1 GLRNQDLGAL
11 AGLVGHAK
19 TIDGNHGG
27 RRYAARVR
35 ILLTLHVFGAIFL
48 IGGVSA
54 HALLRPMLNAADV
67 AGRKALLDLAWR
79 VQLALVYTGSALV
92 LLSGLLLW
100 IGRFKFFTGWLLLG
114 LLLFIAAMGLEGAFL
129 GPNLRR
135 LRAASVVTGGEQSA
149 DAAATTI
156 QVVAWFLLAVVVFLM
171 VDRPF

>member
-1 GLRNQDLGAL
+1 
-11 AGLVGHAK
+11 
-19 TIDGNHGG
+19 
-27 RRYAARVR
+27 
-35 ILLTLHVFGAIFL
+35 
-48 IGGVSA
+48 
-54 HALLRPMLNAADV
+54 MLNAADV
-67 AGRKALLDLAWR
+67 AGRKALLDFAWR

-114 LLLFIAAMGLEGAFL
+114 VLLLIAAMGLEGAFL
-129 GPNLRR
+129 APNLRR
-135 LRAASVVTGGEQSA
+135 LRAASAESGGVESA

>member
-1 GLRNQDLGAL
+1 
-11 AGLVGHAK
+11 
-19 TIDGNHGG
+19 
-27 RRYAARVR
+27 
-35 ILLTLHVFGAIFL
+35 
-48 IGGVSA
+48 
-54 HALLRPMLNAADV
+54 MLNAADV